1 MFIADVGAFAAGPGP
16 DGQTLWSAQGPVV
29 SALYPNPVEV
39 NILLGERES
48 VDEEL
53 IAEVI
58 RDIDRYLLSG
68 LRFLHAALMADA
80 TAFGLDAGAS
90 EQFREFDPSTFP
102 VDLPQLNFYADGEWL
117 LRFAEGAL
125 PICDP
130 YGVGVTFEA
139 TEPVR
144 LEDLR
149 TYC

>member
-1 MFIADVGAFAAGPGP
+1 MFIAEVGAFVAGPGP
-16 DGQTLWSAQGPVV
+16 DGQTLWSVQGPVV
-29 SALYPNPVEV
+29 SALYSGPVEV

-48 VDEEL
+48 VDAEL
-53 IAEVI
+53 VAEVV
-58 RDIDRYLLSG
+58 RDIDGYLTAG
-68 LRFLHAALMADA
+68 LQFLHAALLEDPAV
-80 TAFGLDAGAS
+80 FGLDAVAA
-90 EQFREFDPSTFP
+90 ERFREFDASTFP

-125 PICDP
+125 PICEP